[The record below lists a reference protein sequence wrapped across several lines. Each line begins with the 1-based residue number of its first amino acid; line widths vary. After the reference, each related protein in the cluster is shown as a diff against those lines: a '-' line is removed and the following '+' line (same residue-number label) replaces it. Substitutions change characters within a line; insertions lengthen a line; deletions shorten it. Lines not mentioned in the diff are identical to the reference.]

1 MDKRIF
7 HNYLNN
13 LKDDHN
19 DYLSLIESIQE
30 TFEKNIDCIT
40 NDEQKALLTFPM
52 QFCEKIPLEDGSWT
66 TKLHIWG
73 ENCIDELLKVDPI
86 VLTCKNGYGDTVLM
100 CMVVGATGAHTEK
113 INYKYIQRILE
124 KDLTYNDIKIVD
136 GNRETIE
143 YNALDIK
150 DINGQTVIDY
160 LIDFAFAIND
170 YENTLPDEKLQMML
184 KYFAEKNED
193 VIGDTTP

>member
-73 ENCIDELLKVDPI
+73 ENCIDELTIVGLSKKVTIREALEKVREHLNDYPHFDQFNYQKPDR
-86 VLTCKNGYGDTVLM
+86 LTVM
-100 CMVVGATGAHTEK
+100 ATSK
-113 INYKYIQRILE
+113 INFGLIGDIPPKEAIKQALE
-124 KDLTYNDIKIVD
+124 YLC
-136 GNRETIE
+136 
-143 YNALDIK
+143 NAL
-150 DINGQTVIDY
+150 G
-160 LIDFAFAIND
+160 
-170 YENTLPDEKLQMML
+170 ML
-184 KYFAEKNED
+184 TDGK
-193 VIGDTTP
+193 